1 MIFGKSRIR
10 RIKCDLARPSCLKC
24 HNTGRTCD
32 GYGNVGVVVE
42 SNASLPIQ
50 SLDNTVSRLK
60 LSIVRRRHLA
70 DFGTKTLR
78 PFNILPATGSAQLD
92 ALSFFQNVSIP
103 HLSKYRPCDQSWHN
117 TLMYF
122 SQTIPSVRHA
132 TIAVALLHRSH
143 LDGNSTYAANHRSSV
158 QETAL
163 FHNTRAMQ
171 LLLHQSPTDENSD
184 QMAIVLLV
192 CYLFICFDHLAGTD
206 VQALQ
211 HLEAGV
217 KLSCN
222 LMKTLESDRQ
232 ANGQSGL
239 SAIDTFIRQVAN
251 RIRRLDMQTTMFLTD
266 RTPISVQVTSNTHL
280 IASNDAFWS
289 VDQATDSL
297 LPLIA
302 RVMQIFYASHECPRG
317 DIVSFSPQATATLA
331 EVESWLIRF
340 EAMMELQQSGSL
352 LLSAGSGDYPIA
364 ALLRLQ
370 STVGTILL
378 KCLGPDR
385 EMNYDLFLPQ
395 FEECVALARIVMEAH
410 EQYSGQDHPTFTPEV
425 GVLPVL
431 YIIGAK
437 CRHPQIRREI
447 VKILKRQ
454 LIREAVWNSIWTAAV
469 LERII
474 DIEEKILDTERS
486 LVQEMDQITALQRI
500 EAVSWVHVSDAH
512 STDRLDVT
520 YIFCDQSRVH
530 EESLFV

>member
-1 MIFGKSRIR
+1 
-10 RIKCDLARPSCLKC
+10 
-24 HNTGRTCD
+24 
-32 GYGNVGVVVE
+32 
-42 SNASLPIQ
+42 
-50 SLDNTVSRLK
+50 
-60 LSIVRRRHLA
+60 
-70 DFGTKTLR
+70 
-78 PFNILPATGSAQLD
+78 
-92 ALSFFQNVSIP
+92 
-103 HLSKYRPCDQSWHN
+103 
-117 TLMYF
+117 MYF

-143 LDGNSTYAANHRSSV
+143 LDGGNTYAANHRSSV

-171 LLLHQSPTDENSD
+171 LLLHQSPTDEKSD

-217 KLSCN
+217 KLSRT
-222 LMKTLESDRQ
+222 LIKTFDSGRQ
-232 ANGQSGL
+232 TNGQGGF
-239 SAIDTFIRQVAN
+239 SAIDIFIRQVAS
-251 RIRRLDMQTTMFLTD
+251 RIRRLDMQTIMFLTD
-266 RTPISVQVTSNTHL
+266 RTPVGAQETSNTRL
-280 IASNDAFWS
+280 TASNDAFWS
-289 VDQATDSL
+289 VDEATDSL

-302 RVMQIFYASHECPRG
+302 RVMQLFYASHECPPA
-317 DIVSFSPQATATLA
+317 DIVSFSSQATTTLV
-331 EVESWLIRF
+331 ELESWLIRF
-340 EAMMELQQSGSL
+340 EAMMELQQSGSS
-352 LLSAGSGDYPIA
+352 LLSTGSGDYPIA

-370 STVGTILL
+370 YTIGTILL

-395 FEECVALARIVMEAH
+395 FEQCVALARIVMEAH
-410 EQYSGQDHPTFTPEV
+410 EQYSGSNHPTFTPEV

-431 YIIGAK
+431 YIMGAK

-454 LIREAVWNSIWTAAV
+454 LIREAVWNSIWAAAV

-474 DIEEKILDTERS
+474 DIEERGLDAERS
-486 LVQEMDQITALQRI
+486 PVQEMGEISASQRI
-500 EAVSWVHVSDAH
+500 EAVSWLHVPDAH

-520 YIFCDQSRVH
+520 YIFCGQSRIH
-530 EESLFV
+530 EETIFV